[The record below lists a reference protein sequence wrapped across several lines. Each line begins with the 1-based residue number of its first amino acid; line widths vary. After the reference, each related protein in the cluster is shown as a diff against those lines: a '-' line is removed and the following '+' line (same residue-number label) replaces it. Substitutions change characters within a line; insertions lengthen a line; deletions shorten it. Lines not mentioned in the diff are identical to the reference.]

1 MTLDLDPAKR
11 ALARVGEPLGLDA
24 EGAAR
29 GMFDIV
35 NNQMALALQT
45 HVIERG
51 EDPRAFAM
59 VAFGGAGPVH
69 AYEVARRLH
78 IKTVICPPAAGVAS
92 ALGFLVA
99 PVGVDLVRTYP
110 ARLSSVDWAEVA
122 QRYAEMSAEA
132 NDLLARSGAADGVT
146 IERLVDMRYAGQGFT
161 VSVPLPDGDL
171 DDRLAEPLRLR
182 FGDEYERRFGSRLPT
197 GESEALHW
205 RLVARVQTR
214 TDHVSIDATA
224 TGEPRR
230 GEREV
235 YFPEI
240 GGFVPSVVYDRYA
253 IPAGSVLEGPA
264 LVQERESTVVV
275 GPNATAEKDE
285 LGNLTLTIEES

>member
-1 MTLDLDPAKR
+1 MALHPALAQV

-24 EGAAR
+24 QGAAR

-78 IKTVICPPAAGVAS
+78 IRTVICPPAAGVAS

-99 PVGVDLVRTYP
+99 PFGVDVVRTHP
-110 ARLSSVDWAEVA
+110 ARLTAIDWRQVA
-122 QRYAEMSAEA
+122 ARYAEMEAEA
-132 NDLLARSGAADGVT
+132 SDLLARSGAAATAVL
-146 IERLVDMRYAGQGFT
+146 ERRVDMRYAGQGYT
-161 VSVPLPDGDL
+161 VSVSLPDGEL
-171 DDRLAEPLRLR
+171 DDRIAEPLRIS
-182 FGDEYERRFGSRLPT
+182 FGDAYERRFGSRLAT
-197 GESEALHW
+197 GEPEALHW
-205 RLVARVQTR
+205 RLTARVAIGTEEL
-214 TDHVSIDATA
+214 TIDSNRE
-224 TGEPRR
+224 GESRR
-230 GEREV
+230 GERDV
-235 YFPEI
+235 YFPEA
-240 GGFVPSVVYDRYA
+240 GGFVRSAVYERYTLA
-253 IPAGSVLEGPA
+253 PGELVTGPA

-275 GPNATAEKDE
+275 GPAATAEKDE
-285 LGNLTLTIEES
+285 LGNLTLSIEG